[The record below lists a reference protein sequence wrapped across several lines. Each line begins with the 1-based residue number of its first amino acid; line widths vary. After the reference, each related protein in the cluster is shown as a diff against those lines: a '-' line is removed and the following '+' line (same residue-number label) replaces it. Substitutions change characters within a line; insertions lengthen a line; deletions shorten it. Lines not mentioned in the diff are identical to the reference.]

1 MPSLLLTAIPRLAC
15 RYKTSW
21 DKIDVEF
28 LTEETKKLQRDIKT
42 LNKAARN
49 YEVYRLMEEKLK
61 AMSTSLPLVN
71 DLHHPAM
78 RQRHWEQLMK
88 VGSDPQTCLFLDVY
102 EADVNALDRFVYVI
116 ARSFQLLPSACACA
130 GGVDRQLVHAVSSGC
145 RLLHG

>member
-1 MPSLLLTAIPRLAC
+1 MPALLLTAIHPLAC

-88 VGSDPQTCLFLDVY
+88 V
-102 EADVNALDRFVYVI
+102 R
-116 ARSFQLLPSACACA
+116 
-130 GGVDRQLVHAVSSGC
+130 
-145 RLLHG
+145 RL